1 MLFDQIDLKRGD
13 VQDSYWL
20 KVEPRRRDVGIVD
33 QIDLKEKD
41 VREEGALDDTR
52 PTWNGFQR
60 LSWHYRQVYKDPI
73 VMYHIHCTMFIK
85 CITKSSPRSLRN
97 ISPVFSTGVFY
108 RFEITKSSHLCCVVI
123 NLLFCNQFRQVHYI
137 FSGTNFFTICI
148 LHCLVVYQFCQDF
161 PIFRGTEDNGGNSLG
176 GEASSMTWAFLADLK
191 RVDTYNLNNY
201 NEPT

>member
-1 MLFDQIDLKRGD
+1 MSGR
-13 VQDSYWL
+13 
-20 KVEPRRRDVGIVD
+20 KVLLTIPDPPGTAFKGSHDTIVRC
-33 QIDLKEKD
+33 IKTL
-41 VREEGALDDTR
+41 
-52 PTWNGFQR
+52 
-60 LSWHYRQVYKDPI
+60 HI
-73 VMYHIHCTMFIK
+73 VMCHIHYTMYIK
-85 CITKSSPRSLRN
+85 CISKSSPRSLRN

-176 GEASSMTWAFLADLK
+176 GETSSMT
-191 RVDTYNLNNY
+191 
-201 NEPT
+201 